1 MFGGGGEDPGFS
13 FVMFYHV
20 NPETVEAAKKAK
32 GVVSSSSVGGGSG
45 DNGEDSSPRSG
56 EEGAGSGGEDGGAA
70 GGEDGGGERKEMG
83 DGGDDSSMG
92 GKGGDGDGEGL
103 RKRFTSGGEN
113 NRDTSSSSTSSTS
126 SSSSSS
132 SSPSVSGRAPASL
145 SRGDS
150 EASTGG
156 DGEVPA
162 KSGDILP
169 QVRLWLKYLEVS
181 GADGLKDTVRK
192 AALLYVVRS
201 MRVQYART
209 VE

>member
-32 GVVSSSSVGGGSG
+32 GIVNASSSGGGGSL
-45 DNGEDSSPRSG
+45 DNEGDSSPRSG
-56 EEGAGSGGEDGGAA
+56 EEGMGSGGEDGGGA
-70 GGEDGGGERKEMG
+70 GGEDVGGERKEI
-83 DGGDDSSMG
+83 GGGGEDSSMG
-92 GKGGDGDGEGL
+92 GRGGDGDGEGL
-103 RKRFTSGGEN
+103 RKRFTSGGET
-113 NRDTSSSSTSSTS
+113 NRDTSCSSTSSTS

-132 SSPSVSGRAPASL
+132 SSPSVSGRSPASL
-145 SRGDS
+145 ARGDS

-156 DGEVPA
+156 DGDVPA

-192 AALLYVVRS
+192 AEPCLTLFIQFS
-201 MRVQYART
+201 MREQ
-209 VE
+209 